1 MMIDPI
7 TTLNIMINGMLIGI
21 IASAPMGPVGVLT
34 VRRTLNKGLWFGFA
48 TGVGAALSDL
58 IYAIITLWGMS
69 MVLEWVEK
77 PSTLFYLKLGG
88 SILLFFF
95 GWYTLRSKP
104 SQVPAGKNRG
114 SLMSNM
120 FTGFLVTLSNPLII
134 LLFLALFA
142 RFEFVVIDQP
152 VEQFIG
158 IISLLGGALL
168 WWGGLTHMINK
179 VRNSFQ
185 MQTIGRINRIIGIVV
200 MVASVVGVI
209 FTLCFKLN
217 YI

>member
-58 IYAIITLWGMS
+58 IYATITLWGMS

-95 GWYTLRSKP
+95 GWYTLRS
-104 SQVPAGKNRG
+104 
-114 SLMSNM
+114 
-120 FTGFLVTLSNPLII
+120 
-134 LLFLALFA
+134 
-142 RFEFVVIDQP
+142 
-152 VEQFIG
+152 
-158 IISLLGGALL
+158 
-168 WWGGLTHMINK
+168 
-179 VRNSFQ
+179 
-185 MQTIGRINRIIGIVV
+185 
-200 MVASVVGVI
+200 
-209 FTLCFKLN
+209 
-217 YI
+217 

>member
-58 IYAIITLWGMS
+58 IYATITLWGMS

-95 GWYTLRSKP
+95 GWYTFRSKP

-120 FTGFLVTLSNPLII
+120 ITGFL
-134 LLFLALFA
+134 
-142 RFEFVVIDQP
+142 
-152 VEQFIG
+152 
-158 IISLLGGALL
+158 
-168 WWGGLTHMINK
+168 
-179 VRNSFQ
+179 
-185 MQTIGRINRIIGIVV
+185 
-200 MVASVVGVI
+200 
-209 FTLCFKLN
+209 
-217 YI
+217 